1 MNSNGKFGPTDT
13 RLQQTLAIMLV
24 GLIGGCG
31 PPKMAPIPTKTI
43 PEFAYRTSS
52 EGLEVA
58 VDAWTDH
65 NRVKKHFGMDLLSR
79 QIIPFEVAFANIG
92 AEGGFLL
99 QPESLVILDDK
110 GLQGIESAPGG
121 VASSGLDPAAFV
133 VTYFGISQI
142 LAVGLSAL
150 AEEGHQ
156 DVQDVR
162 RHMNSLQFTDRPL
175 YRSDSNR
182 GFIYLRF
189 ADPGDLTKAAAIK
202 FHVKNVRSRQ
212 EKALVVPLKE
222 R

>member
-1 MNSNGKFGPTDT
+1 
-13 RLQQTLAIMLV
+13 V
-24 GLIGGCG
+24 GLVAGCG
-31 PPKMAPIPTKTI
+31 SPKTAPISAKATND
-43 PEFAYRTSS
+43 FAWRISS
-52 EGLEVA
+52 EGFEIA
-58 VDAWTDH
+58 VDPWFD
-65 NRVKKHFGMDLLSR
+65 RGQVRKHFGIDLLSR
-79 QIIPFEVAFANIG
+79 HIVPFEIVFANVG
-92 AEGGFLL
+92 AKGGFLL

-150 AEEGHQ
+150 AEEGYQ
-156 DVQDVR
+156 NVQDVR

-212 EKALVVPLKE
+212 EKVLVVPLKE

>member
-1 MNSNGKFGPTDT
+1 MNSNEKFGATDA
-13 RLQQTLAIMLV
+13 RLQRTLAVVFV

-31 PPKMAPIPTKTI
+31 PPKMAPIPTKSI
-43 PEFAYRTSS
+43 HEFAYRTSS

-58 VDAWTDH
+58 VDAWADH
-65 NRVKKHFGMDLLSR
+65 DRVKKHFGIDLLSR
-79 QIIPFEVAFANIG
+79 QIVPFEVAFANVG

-110 GLQGIESAPGG
+110 GLQGIASASSG

-133 VTYFGISQI
+133 VTYLGISQV

-150 AEEGHQ
+150 AEEGYQ
-156 DVQDVR
+156 DAQDVR

-189 ADPGDLTKAAAIK
+189 ADPSDLTKAAAIE
-202 FHVKNVRSRQ
+202 FRVKNVRSRQ
-212 EKALVVPLKE
+212 EKTLVVPLKE